1 MVATGAQTEGW
12 AAWGSAGFCRRGP
25 GVRGHRLEETQDC
38 GPGRLSTCVTST
50 LGGPEMTPG
59 WTRGVSGSP
68 GRRVSGEAG
77 RALQAGGKHR
87 RTETEVLMNK
97 ETVGLE
103 VAP

>member
-1 MVATGAQTEGW
+1 
-12 AAWGSAGFCRRGP
+12 
-25 GVRGHRLEETQDC
+25 
-38 GPGRLSTCVTST
+38 
-50 LGGPEMTPG
+50 MTPG
-59 WTRGVSGSP
+59 WTRGVSESP

-87 RTETEVLMNK
+87 QTETDILMNK